1 MATTTRKADWF
12 AVDKEGLSA
21 LLERRGKARAVLEL
35 IQNAW
40 DESGVTY
47 VKVTVEPAEKRGRT
61 LLVVEDDA
69 PNGFADLSHAFTLF
83 APSKKVDDATKR
95 GRFNLGEKLVLAI
108 CDEAAITS
116 TTGGWRFDEG
126 GRSSIRTKRAAGSEF
141 RAVIRMNQDEREQAI
156 EALNTLIPPPGISTV
171 VNGSALLSREPKRAF
186 VTTLRTELADAEGI
200 LRPTRRQAEVR
211 LFSPLADEQP
221 HLYELG
227 IPVVET
233 DLPWH
238 VDIGQK
244 VPLNLER
251 DNVTP
256 AYNRELQV
264 AVLNQTAGELTPE
277 QATATWVKAAASDDR
292 VTEDAVRSVVR
303 ARFGDMVVAFDPSD
317 QQANAEAT
325 LKGYTVIGGRTLS
338 KDEWKQVKRAGCI
351 KPAGQVTPSNST
363 VELSPDGLPPI
374 PESDWTP
381 GMQRVA
387 TYAQALAAEL
397 MGMHIRV
404 EVHRSMQNFLAAYGG
419 GKLSFNLQHLGHR
432 WFNDPQQH
440 RVDEL
445 LLHEFAH
452 QQVANHLSEDYHAE
466 LCRLGAKMR
475 GVTITV

>member
-1 MATTTRKADWF
+1 MTAAKKDWF

-47 VKVTVEPAEKRGRT
+47 VKVIIEAAEKRGRT

-83 APSKKVDDATKR
+83 APSKKVTDATKR

-108 CDEAAITS
+108 CDEADIAS
-116 TTGGWRFDEG
+116 TTGGWRFGED
-126 GRSSIRTKRAAGSEF
+126 GRSAIRTKRAAGSEF
-141 RAVIRMNQDEREQAI
+141 RAVIRMNQAEREEAL
-156 EALNTLIPPPGISTV
+156 EALNTLIPPPGVETV
-171 VNGSALLSREPKRAF
+171 VNGWPLLSREPKREF
-186 VTTLRTELADAEGI
+186 ITTLRTEISDGEGI
-200 LRPTRRQAEVR
+200 LRPTRRQAEIR
-211 LFSPLADEQP
+211 LFEPLPAEQP
-221 HLYELG
+221 HIYELG

-256 AYNRELQV
+256 AYSRELMV

-277 QATATWVKAAASDDR
+277 QATSTWVKAAASDDR

-317 QQANAEAT
+317 QQANAEAV

-363 VELSPDGLPPI
+363 VELSPDGQVPI
-374 PESDWTP
+374 PEEEWTT
-381 GMQRVA
+381 GMRRIA
-387 TYAQALAAEL
+387 FYAHDLGVEL
-397 MGMHIRV
+397 MGISIQV
-404 EVHRSMQNFLAAYGG
+404 EMHRSMQNFLAAYGG
-419 GKLSFNLQHLGHR
+419 RKLSFNLQHLGHR

-440 RVDEL
+440 AVDEL

-475 GVTITV
+475 GVTITI